1 MTFFQTIKME
11 IIDQGIARIALGR
24 GDIHN
29 AFDSR
34 MIQELTQVFTDL
46 GTKESIRVIILTG
59 EGRSFSAGADINYM
73 KKSQTYSYEDNY
85 NDAVRLENLFHTIYS
100 SPKPVV
106 GRINGSAIGG
116 GIGLVSS
123 CDIAVAVERAKF
135 AFSEVNLGILP
146 AVISPYV
153 IQKIGFSHARR
164 YFLTGELFIA
174 QRALEIGLIQEL
186 ASDEKSLDAKVT
198 EIIDNLLTSG
208 PVAIKEIKKLLKEN
222 WIMDLDS
229 LREYCIE
236 AIATIRTSDEGK
248 EGLAAFLEKR
258 DSYWKAASLRKSP

>member
-1 MTFFQTIKME
+1 MTSFDTIKLK
-11 IIDQGIARIALGR
+11 ISDRGIARITLNR

-46 GTKESIRVIILTG
+46 AEKTIIRIIILTG

-73 KKSQTYSYEDNY
+73 KKSQNYSYQENY
-85 NDAVRLENLFHTIYS
+85 DDAARLENLFHTIYS

-106 GRINGSAIGG
+106 CRINGSAIGG

-123 CDIAVAVERAKF
+123 CDIAVAVVRAKF

-153 IQKIGFSHARR
+153 IQKIGFSYARR
-164 YFLTGELFIA
+164 YFLTGERFTA

-186 ASDEKSLDAKVT
+186 ASDEKNLDIKVN
-198 EIIDNLLTSG
+198 EIVDNLLTSG
-208 PVAIKEIKKLLKEN
+208 PVAIKEVKKLLKQN
-222 WIMDLDS
+222 WVMDLHS
-229 LREYCIE
+229 LRKYCIE
-236 AIATIRTSDEGK
+236 AIAAIRTSDEGR

-258 DSYWKAASLRKSP
+258 DSYWKTGSLNKAP